1 MERLLE
7 QTSYAVAVLST
18 NDVGIFQNAKI
29 KKIKKPFKKKK
40 ILNIALLYFFCQCS
54 YNLKDKKGE
63 KLYFEF

>member
-40 ILNIALLYFFCQCS
+40 SLNIALLYFFLS
-54 YNLKDKKGE
+54 M
-63 KLYFEF
+63 